1 MTQDQISSDGDLVR
15 LRSAA
20 RNGAASMRVN
30 RLPAMVY
37 NRFVHRTEEDTG
49 VPHCP
54 QCGYDLP
61 GLRHILTEN
70 AGYCIALQI
79 DATPFLMTALSL
91 CLGVWARH

>member
-1 MTQDQISSDGDLVR
+1 
-15 LRSAA
+15 
-20 RNGAASMRVN
+20 MRVN

-54 QCGYDLP
+54 QCGYDLRGQTVQRCPECRFHYDLP